1 MLITK
6 CYNLPGTPNSQQNVS
21 TIFAMQFSWR
31 LTNLANVIL
40 QRERSA
46 SLKLQCMFKISYRG
60 IIKAH
65 KKRLFSPKQ
74 RP

>member
-40 QRERSA
+40 QREV
-46 SLKLQCMFKISYRG
+46 CDFKVAMHVQDFVQGYYQS
-60 IIKAH
+60 
-65 KKRLFSPKQ
+65 S
-74 RP
+74 